1 MPLPGLQPRRG
12 GGGEDGEWLTGRAE
26 MDYWMHIGILF
37 SCREIY
43 SIVRK
48 SIPLTVPFFI
58 TVQGHNSDFRMHT
71 PAWLRWTDV
80 AVLSD
85 PSLSALT
92 MWRQNSSFL
101 LGDVS
106 Q

>member
-1 MPLPGLQPRRG
+1 MGPVHAAPPAYSSGRG
-12 GGGEDGEWLTGRAE
+12 GGDDGKQLTGRVG

-37 SCREIY
+37 FCQEIY

-71 PAWLRWTDV
+71 HRHS
-80 AVLSD
+80 SD
-85 PSLSALT
+85 GL
-92 MWRQNSSFL
+92 MWQGYPIPL
-101 LGDVS
+101 Y
-106 Q
+106 QA